1 MNRRTMK
8 RTSRK
13 AYRIQ
18 AGTYLVESS
27 KNVSGRIGETEIY
40 SLDQVFVDHDSEMSP
55 QTCSFINDIFLG
67 ELNALYLNRGRF
79 ILLNNGF
86 ILVECY
92 LDAEAIS
99 WNSPP
104 YRSEILYTNS
114 VDVLFNCPLRRCF
127 IPSAWHAF
135 QMGCPELRSGFHQRR
150 PSLGLSCIDQT
161 THHKDPSSWAE
172 ILSHRGH
179 H

>member
-1 MNRRTMK
+1 MK

-40 SLDQVFVDHDSEMSP
+40 SLEVFVDHDSEMSP

-67 ELNALYLNRGRF
+67 ELNALHLNRGQF

-92 LDAEAIS
+92 LDAEA
-99 WNSPP
+99 
-104 YRSEILYTNS
+104 RS
-114 VDVLFNCPLRRCF
+114 
-127 IPSAWHAF
+127 
-135 QMGCPELRSGFHQRR
+135 
-150 PSLGLSCIDQT
+150 
-161 THHKDPSSWAE
+161 
-172 ILSHRGH
+172 
-179 H
+179 

>member
-40 SLDQVFVDHDSEMSP
+40 SLDQVFVDSEMSP

-67 ELNALYLNRGRF
+67 ELNALYLNRGQF

-92 LDAEAIS
+92 LDAEA
-99 WNSPP
+99 
-104 YRSEILYTNS
+104 RS
-114 VDVLFNCPLRRCF
+114 
-127 IPSAWHAF
+127 
-135 QMGCPELRSGFHQRR
+135 
-150 PSLGLSCIDQT
+150 
-161 THHKDPSSWAE
+161 
-172 ILSHRGH
+172 
-179 H
+179 